1 MIVKAARPNAVRD
14 IKRRLEGFG
23 NGIANPGCPRF
34 FGKEAERIETLRCR
48 VISGPADIERGQL
61 LGDRGTRQRTF
72 VAEPEDREGRMA
84 RAQCAVRR
92 YRAMATDDGL
102 RHQEQGQ
109 VKRKRWIIAKMGG
122 EDLPALR
129 RQLVDQNGQP
139 ITEEAFRGKPTAL
152 FFGFT
157 HCPEV
162 CPTTLFELDGWLK
175 QVDPN
180 ATGLQAYF
188 VTVDPE
194 RDTPEILG
202 RYISNVT
209 DRITGIAGD
218 PAKIAEVVKGFRVYA
233 KKIPLDEAQPDGDYT
248 MDHTASIFLLDAD
261 GRFKGTIAYGEN
273 PDTAIKKLENLMKG

>member
-1 MIVKAARPNAVRD
+1 MKTV
-14 IKRRLEGFG
+14 
-23 NGIANPGCPRF
+23 
-34 FGKEAERIETLRCR
+34 R
-48 VISGPADIERGQL
+48 VILWAAVVVMAGV
-61 LGDRGTRQRTF
+61 LGWLTYSVTQSDQKI
-72 VAEPEDREGRMA
+72 AEAPFG
-84 RAQCAVRR
+84 V
-92 YRAMATDDGL
+92 
-102 RHQEQGQ
+102 
-109 VKRKRWIIAKMGG
+109 
-122 EDLPALR
+122 PF
-129 RQLVDQNGQP
+129 QLVDQNGQP
-139 ITEEAFRGKPTAL
+139 ITEQAFRGKPTAL

-162 CPTTLFELDGWLK
+162 CPTTLFELDGWMK
-175 QVDPN
+175 QVDP
-180 ATGLQAYF
+180 AGTGLQAYF

-248 MDHTASIFLLDAD
+248 MDHTASVFLLDAE

>member
-1 MIVKAARPNAVRD
+1 MKTVRVVLWAAVVVMAGVLGWLTYQVTQSKEQIAEAP
-14 IKRRLEGFG
+14 FG
-23 NGIANPGCPRF
+23 VPF
-34 FGKEAERIETLRCR
+34 
-48 VISGPADIERGQL
+48 QL
-61 LGDRGTRQRTF
+61 
-72 VAEPEDREGRMA
+72 A
-84 RAQCAVRR
+84 
-92 YRAMATDDGL
+92 
-102 RHQEQGQ
+102 
-109 VKRKRWIIAKMGG
+109 
-122 EDLPALR
+122 
-129 RQLVDQNGQP
+129 DQNGQP
-139 ITEEAFRGKPTAL
+139 ITEQALRGKPTAL

-162 CPTTLFELDGWLK
+162 CPTTLFELDGWMK
-175 QVDPN
+175 TVDPD
-180 ATGLQAYF
+180 AKGLQAYF

-202 RYISNVT
+202 QYISNVT
-209 DRITGIAGD
+209 DRVTGIAGD